1 MYERSRFGGLK
12 IYPLGAAVQ
21 RHSFII
27 SKGGNAENRYS
38 TDPNT
43 NPFCGYHRP
52 GLSQTL
58 DEFIKRET
66 IHNRAGQPDQAATP
80 MVQALQQFPDNA
92 TADAY
97 LGLYRTIQVGT
108 TQNYAETGQ
117 LIGIAFEKLNQAVEL
132 DPNNAVARLQ
142 RGIRSLSGPTCLGKL
157 DPGLHDLETRLH
169 LEQLAPGEIKQ
180 EMLITT
186 FQFLAQGYE
195 KKGDSPQAVSAWPT
209 AIKLAPQWAIWIE
222 DKANNFIKTIYVSG
236 FSGHA

>member
-1 MYERSRFGGLK
+1 MSTDQIYKNFSQWLMYERSRFGGLK

-58 DEFIKRET
+58 DEFIKPAT

-117 LIGIAFEKLNQAVEL
+117 LIQIAFEKLNQAVEL

-157 DPGLHDLETRLH
+157 DRGRHDLETRLH
-169 LEQLAPGEIKQ
+169 LEQLAPGGNKAGDVGHHLSISGPGLRE
-180 EMLITT
+180 ERGLTPGS
-186 FQFLAQGYE
+186 FGLANCN
-195 KKGDSPQAVSAWPT
+195 QAGP
-209 AIKLAPQWAIWIE
+209 AI
-222 DKANNFIKTIYVSG
+222 
-236 FSGHA
+236 GHLDRG